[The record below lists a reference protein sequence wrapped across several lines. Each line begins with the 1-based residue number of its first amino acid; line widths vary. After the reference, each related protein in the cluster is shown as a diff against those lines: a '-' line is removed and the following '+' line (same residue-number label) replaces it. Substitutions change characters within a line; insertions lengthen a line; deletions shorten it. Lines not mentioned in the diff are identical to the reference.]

1 MQGKTLKIVFP
12 AETFEF
18 ISKLAKKMT
27 KTQAKQPLP
36 DGTFMPINDPSTGQP
51 MMMSKTGK
59 VEEFIHYAVLQSLL
73 IVIMSDAKDTA
84 FLEERM
90 KLQNIL
96 NSYGNFIQDFIG
108 SEHRDIAGGT

>member
-1 MQGKTLKIVFP
+1 M
-12 AETFEF
+12 
-18 ISKLAKKMT
+18 S

-36 DGTFMPINDPSTGQP
+36 DGTFMPLNDPATGKP
-51 MMMSKTGK
+51 MLMSKTGK

-73 IVIMSDAKDTA
+73 IVIMSDPKDTT

-90 KLQNIL
+90 KLQGIL

-108 SEHRDIAGGT
+108 SEHKDIVGTR